1 MTESSEAWEANTFGV
16 PVSEFFY
23 EKTKKQGKNPADM
36 MSHSGLEPET
46 PGLKV
51 QCSTN

>member
-1 MTESSEAWEANTFGV
+1 MTESSEAWEPILLAYRFWG
-16 PVSEFFY
+16 FFY

>member
-1 MTESSEAWEANTFGV
+1 MEIFN
-16 PVSEFFY
+16 PVFY
-23 EKTKKQGKNPADM
+23 DKKATIEM
-36 MSHSGLEPET
+36 SMAAFMSHSGLEPET